1 MSMNTNIAQ
10 GKWREIKG
18 EIQKAWGMLTDDEL
32 EKTKGDAKAIAG
44 ILQQKYGRAEEDF
57 SEKLGSIF
65 SRFENTRERAT
76 ENFKDTLKR
85 V

>member
-1 MSMNTNIAQ
+1 MSINANIAK

-18 EIQKAWGMLTDDEL
+18 EIQKAWGKLTDDEL

-65 SRFENTRERAT
+65 SRFENTRDHAAEDL
-76 ENFKDTLKR
+76 KDTLKR